1 MTQVRSWVTLSK
13 SFVSSWDESITWHT
27 SIALK
32 LPKLVEMLTKH
43 SCHAK
48 TVGHVILLIPSIVER
63 SSLNKE
69 QAKKMMDALYLVS
82 VNTKVRLLFDTN
94 QLDCMGKRY
103 SRFPKCSRIS
113 ETFLQILDEV
123 FVGRQ
128 VKVHD
133 VDGTC
138 RLEKDCWRIWGSWL
152 SFRFRCSKASSINH
166 PPLNIIQAFSSVHV
180 PILRVGEL
188 GPTRQELTGQTTKWD
203 KVSSS
208 LVIAKLFYPQRT
220 RFFVMFKRTASQNG
234 SRVLSVSFLPYLR
247 F

>member
-138 RLEKDCWRIWGSWL
+138 RLEKDC
-152 SFRFRCSKASSINH
+152 
-166 PPLNIIQAFSSVHV
+166 
-180 PILRVGEL
+180 
-188 GPTRQELTGQTTKWD
+188 
-203 KVSSS
+203 
-208 LVIAKLFYPQRT
+208 
-220 RFFVMFKRTASQNG
+220 
-234 SRVLSVSFLPYLR
+234 
-247 F
+247 